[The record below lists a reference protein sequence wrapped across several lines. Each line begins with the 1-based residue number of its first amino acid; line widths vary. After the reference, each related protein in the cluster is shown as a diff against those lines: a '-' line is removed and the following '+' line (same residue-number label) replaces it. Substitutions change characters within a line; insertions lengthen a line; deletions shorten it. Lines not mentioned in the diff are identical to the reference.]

1 MKQIDLIKRYIKD
14 NQDID
19 ITETGYPFVTVSRE
33 AGAGGHSLAR
43 EIMKE
48 LDKWQDQEWA
58 QDWEVFD
65 YKLCLLIIQDNKL
78 NASFESL
85 MTEEYRS
92 GIHQAIYEMLVG
104 KTEQYNLQK
113 RIFEIIRILAT
124 IGRVIIVGRAAAF
137 VTQDMETG
145 IRMRIVGSEALRL
158 KNMMKLLEKDKA
170 ETLKIMRKQDADRAK
185 LVKDFFNR
193 DLRDPQAY
201 DVVWNADRFSQEE
214 IARVTADM
222 LVKKAAL
229 RKKPRLI

>member
-1 MKQIDLIKRYIKD
+1 MKQADLIKRYIKD

-19 ITETGYPFVTVSRE
+19 ITETGYPFVTISRQ

-43 EIMKE
+43 EILKE

-58 QDWEVFD
+58 RDWEVFD
-65 YKLCLLIIQDNKL
+65 YKLCLLIIQDTKL

-85 MTEEYRS
+85 MKEEYRS

-113 RIFEIIRILAT
+113 RIFEIVRILAT
-124 IGRVIIVGRAAAF
+124 IGRVIIVGRGGAF
-137 VTQDMETG
+137 VTQDMPNG
-145 IRMRIVGSEALRL
+145 LRLRIVGSEAMRL

-170 ETLKIMRKQDADRAK
+170 ETLKTMRKQDADRAK
-185 LVKDFFNR
+185 LVKDFFNK
-193 DLRDPQAY
+193 DINNPLDY
-201 DVVWNADRFSQEE
+201 DMVWNADRFSQEE
-214 IARVTADM
+214 TARITVEM

-229 RKKPRLI
+229 RKTPFRL